1 MKICAGIL
9 VQTSSHSLAQLTMAP
24 TTAKKPKKKN
34 APDKPMPE
42 WMFPDDQKNPVL
54 NRKKK
59 PEEQILKE
67 KKEWDQAVN
76 FLQHKSVSA
85 PLKPPP
91 PALLLTLVGA
101 FLTSY
106 GFNNASRIYTT
117 QLSSRKKLDDWK
129 FELGE
134 QLPKGF
140 PDLVEIFKDWYKEYR
155 ERVHLDETSGED
167 DDDNTTQAPKSIKK
181 KKKKAEKRAAAVKE
195 NGSSSSSSSSSG
207 SSKSSSDESE
217 ADIGSESALPAPK
230 TVERASLSASSSSS
244 SSTSSSDSD
253 ADDEQEA
260 VQKPMSASSSS
271 SSDQSSSS
279 SDSASSPPPPR
290 ASKSAQRA
298 DKQEPI
304 KTPQSDA
311 SRGTKKA
318 SKKTTETV
326 PPSKPPQTTTKS
338 SSSSATLEIPSP
350 QKPAKTSASNTSS
363 SVSSSDSS
371 SESSSSSSDSS
382 AQFHNAG
389 VPLSPSKRKRYDSS
403 PVPQTP
409 AKKSRTPFQRVPN
422 DTKVDARLASNAY
435 VSHEY
440 GDRAHQDL
448 SVTRGKGFTKEKNK
462 KKRGSYRGGAIDV
475 RGGKGIKFED

>member
-24 TTAKKPKKKN
+24 ATAKKPKKKN

-42 WMFPDDQKNPVL
+42 WMFPDDEKNPVL

-67 KKEWDQAVN
+67 KNEWDQAVN

-155 ERVHLDETSGED
+155 ERVHLDETSSED

-181 KKKKAEKRAAAVKE
+181 KKKKAEKGAAAVKE
-195 NGSSSSSSSSSG
+195 SGGSSSSSG

-279 SDSASSPPPPR
+279 SDSDSSPPPPR

-298 DKQEPI
+298 DKQAPI
-304 KTPQSDA
+304 ETPQSDA

-338 SSSSATLEIPSP
+338 SSSSATLEIASP
-350 QKPAKTSASNTSS
+350 QKPAKTSASNT
-363 SVSSSDSS
+363 SSDSS

-403 PVPQTP
+403 PVPQPP

-475 RGGKGIKFED
+475 GGGKGIKFED